1 VSCHHTNN
9 TLAAGCTHR
18 RVTMYMRD
26 PGSRTI
32 PVYKLVCTLRPPE
45 VLHLIAFF
53 GGWNSRA
60 HTPLPPVL
68 SLYARR
74 ISRGKTDLSGVMPR
88 LAYISFRRST
98 TQSGGWRWRSS
109 RPQQAG
115 TGIPGCGPTSRQ
127 FPV

>member
-1 VSCHHTNN
+1 
-9 TLAAGCTHR
+9 
-18 RVTMYMRD
+18 MYLRD

-32 PVYKLVCTLRPPE
+32 PVHELLCTLQPPE

-53 GGWNSRA
+53 GGWNCRA

-88 LAYISFRRST
+88 LAYISVRRST
-98 TQSGGWRWRSS
+98 ARDGALPAPNKQERGFQGVDPRRANFLCDVWDELN
-109 RPQQAG
+109 
-115 TGIPGCGPTSRQ
+115 
-127 FPV
+127 

>member
-1 VSCHHTNN
+1 
-9 TLAAGCTHR
+9 
-18 RVTMYMRD
+18 MYLRD

-32 PVYKLVCTLRPPE
+32 PVHELLCTLQPPE

-53 GGWNSRA
+53 GGWNFKA

-68 SLYARR
+68 SLDARR

-98 TQSGGWRWRSS
+98 TQSGGWRWRAPPAPNKQE
-109 RPQQAG
+109 RGFQGADPRRANFL
-115 TGIPGCGPTSRQ
+115 CD
-127 FPV
+127 VWDELN